1 MSLSVGRYICILFIH
16 VFYKINI
23 FTDTWNFQYNRLNM
37 IINILDKGVSSLIA
51 AGEVVERPVSIVKE
65 LIENSLD
72 AGSKRVDV
80 IVQHGGIQT
89 IQVVDDGQ
97 GISSAQMALA
107 FHRFATSKLQTIEG
121 LDQIRTLGFRGEALA
136 SISAVS
142 DTTMISR
149 PVTQDIGTKIHLIE
163 GDIVN
168 ITDQGSPLGTSITV
182 SNLFANFPARRKFL
196 RSPGAESSKIVN
208 LCSKYALA
216 YPDVAWNL
224 TLGGKNKFITPGNG
238 QLIDAFTGIYGVEL
252 SENMIPIKNFT
263 GNDINVQGLI
273 SSTKINRSNRANIHI
288 FVNGRWIS
296 SPLLNQAVTQGYH
309 NLLPERK
316 FPVCVIDIKLN
327 PAEVDVNVHPAK
339 TEVRFLDSS
348 AVFSAVHQS
357 IRQTLIEE
365 SGIPTPTTYEVSKKF
380 SENVARSGSFW
391 TSNLKS
397 SENRTTNIL
406 ESMIQHH
413 TIDTDSQFSHVKVLP
428 LLRVLGQVKNT
439 YIVNEGPDGIYVI
452 DQHAAHERVLY
463 EDFLSG
469 VNTSA
474 SQALLDSVVVD
485 LESHLIDSMDS
496 ITDLLS
502 DIGFVFEHF
511 GDSSYILRGV
521 PTIFNSSDPK
531 DGFIDVITNL
541 LRENVDDRRDAAV
554 KTIACHAAVRA
565 GKTLSLVEMQE
576 LIKSLEICKEPQ
588 TCAHGRPTVIH
599 LNSNY
604 LESQFGRR

>member
-1 MSLSVGRYICILFIH
+1 
-16 VFYKINI
+16 
-23 FTDTWNFQYNRLNM
+23 M

-216 YPDVAWNL
+216 YPNVAWNL

-309 NLLPERK
+309 NLLSERK

>member
-1 MSLSVGRYICILFIH
+1 
-16 VFYKINI
+16 
-23 FTDTWNFQYNRLNM
+23 M

-309 NLLPERK
+309 NLLSERK

-413 TIDTDSQFSHVKVLP
+413 TIDTGSQFSHVKVLP

>member
-1 MSLSVGRYICILFIH
+1 
-16 VFYKINI
+16 
-23 FTDTWNFQYNRLNM
+23 M

>member
-1 MSLSVGRYICILFIH
+1 
-16 VFYKINI
+16 
-23 FTDTWNFQYNRLNM
+23 M

-80 IVQHGGIQT
+80 IVQDGGIQT

-136 SISAVS
+136 SIAAVS

-149 PVTQDIGTKIHLIE
+149 PVSQDIGTKIHLIE

-224 TLGGKNKFITPGNG
+224 TLGDKNKFITPGNG
-238 QLIDAFTGIYGVEL
+238 QLIDAFAGIYGVEL
-252 SENMIPIKNFT
+252 SENMLPVKSYLNS
-263 GNDINVQGLI
+263 DISVKGLI
-273 SSTKINRSNRANIHI
+273 SSPKISRSNRTNINI

-296 SPLLNQAVTQGYH
+296 SNLLNQAVAQAYH
-309 NLLPERK
+309 SLLKERR
-316 FPVCVIDIKLN
+316 FPVCVIDIELK
-327 PAEVDVNVHPAK
+327 PSDVDVNVHPAK
-339 TEVRFLDSS
+339 TEVRFLDSG
-348 AVFSAVHQS
+348 AVFSAVQQS
-357 IRQTLIEE
+357 IRQTLLEE
-365 SGIPTPTTYEVSKKF
+365 SGIPAPQTYEGKNKKLT
-380 SENVARSGSFW
+380 EAVLGSGAFW

-397 SENRTTNIL
+397 STNRTTNIP
-406 ESMIQHH
+406 ESMIENLQLQAPG
-413 TIDTDSQFSHVKVLP
+413 QFTHVKVLP
-428 LLRVLGQVKNT
+428 LLRVLGQIQNT
-439 YIVNEGPDGIYVI
+439 YIVNEGPDGLYVI

-463 EDFLSG
+463 EQVLSG
-469 VNTSA
+469 INQSA
-474 SQALLDSVVVD
+474 SQALLNSVVVELD
-485 LESHLIDSMDS
+485 SHLIDSIDS
-496 ITDLLS
+496 IKDLLT

-521 PTIFNSSDPK
+521 PNAFHSSDPK
-531 DGFIDVITNL
+531 DGFIDVVTNL
-541 LRENVDDRRDAAV
+541 LNENIDDRRDAAS
-554 KTIACHAAVRA
+554 KTIACHAAIRA
-565 GKTLSLVEMQE
+565 GKTLSLAEMQE
-576 LIKSLEICKEPQ
+576 LIKLLEICKQPQ